1 MPGIYIHI
9 PFCRHACTYCDFHF
23 STNLS
28 RRGDMVAAIIQELA
42 LRDDFLPPHI
52 PLSSLYL
59 GGGTP
64 SVLLQEELIQVY
76 QAVQERYSFTA
87 EAEFTLEVNPEDVT
101 AQRLAEWQSLGINRL
116 SVGIQSFFED
126 DLSWMNRKHS
136 PAQAKEAVSLAKQMG
151 FERIS
156 LDLIFGLPGQSE
168 ERWRANVEQAIDLDV
183 GHLSLYSLTVSEKTV
198 LAYQVKQGM
207 VSLPADEA
215 YGRQYR
221 WASGFLSA
229 AGYDH
234 YELSSFAKPGQRA
247 IHNSSYW
254 AGEPYLGLGPSAHGY
269 DGRFRYWNHAQNQLF
284 LNVVAKNQAPEAD
297 REELSDLDLYH
308 DYLITHLRHER
319 GIDPSWIE
327 RQWVHDWQE
336 RFRDQ
341 VSACIQQGL
350 MRQEGDRL
358 RFTVDG
364 WMISDQLMGEFFLA

>member
-1 MPGIYIHI
+1 
-9 PFCRHACTYCDFHF
+9 
-23 STNLS
+23 
-28 RRGDMVAAIIQELA
+28 MVAAIIQELA